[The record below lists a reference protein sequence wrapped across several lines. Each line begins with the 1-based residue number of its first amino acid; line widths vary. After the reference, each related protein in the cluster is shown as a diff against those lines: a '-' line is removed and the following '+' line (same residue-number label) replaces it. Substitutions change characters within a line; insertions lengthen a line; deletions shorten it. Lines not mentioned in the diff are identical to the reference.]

1 MVFSY
6 TVQILVIAA
15 TIAAA
20 AAAEETGGKGEI
32 KNIMCIYI
40 LALIWCREGVCLTY
54 NRNNEEQYQVWIRQF
69 TKIYS

>member
-15 TIAAA
+15 TITAA